1 MILKFLIKFFLKINI
16 INFFYKLNLKILKI
30 NLLAKGYCTS
40 WTPITNKSNNLFL
53 GEIIF
58 IKKLNN
64 LNLKLCI
71 DIGANTGEYSFEIL
85 KNTKLNCVAFEPL
98 KECMLS
104 LERLKTKFS
113 NRLKIYN
120 IAISNIKS
128 KRNLY
133 YGANNYLLSS
143 FEKKINHITK
153 VKNNNSKKI
162 KCKTDTLDNLHKILK
177 LKNVDLIKIDTEGHE
192 KKVLLG
198 AKKFLLLT
206 NAKIIQIEFNWH
218 HLFMKNSIFEFSQI
232 LKNYKVFQL
241 DLYNGIPREI
251 NPKDPMSNVYFLSI
265 FIFVNKDYYLDF
277 KKVFN

>member
-1 MILKFLIKFFLKINI
+1 MTIFGNDGKLLGAIVRMTFLK
-16 INFFYKLNLKILKI
+16 
-30 NLLAKGYCTS
+30 
-40 WTPITNKSNNLFL
+40 
-53 GEIIF
+53 
-58 IKKLNN
+58 
-64 LNLKLCI
+64 
-71 DIGANTGEYSFEIL
+71 EIL